1 MRQPLVVLSDK
12 PPSSAAHQETF
23 LKTTT
28 SLMLA
33 TRKTEA
39 AIEILCKSVLTLTGF
54 GLLAVLVVNVFVR
67 YVMEGSMEAA
77 SELPALLF
85 PWFVMGGVVLAAV
98 RGNHVA
104 MQLTMHMLPPAGRRV
119 LAVFIHGLS
128 AAVFAVLAWHSVE
141 NTLIAHDELSTILHV
156 PGSVGYAAL
165 TVAFTMLAVC
175 AVTAFMRFGIL
186 AEPVMVDMASAE
198 GAVV

>member
-1 MRQPLVVLSDK
+1 M
-12 PPSSAAHQETF
+12 
-23 LKTTT
+23 KTTT
-28 SLMLA
+28 SLMHVA
-33 TRKTEA
+33 RKTEA
-39 AIEILCKSVLTLTGF
+39 AIEIFCKSVLTLTGF
-54 GLLAVLVVNVFVR
+54 GLLTVLVVNVFVR
-67 YVMEGSMEAA
+67 YVMQGSVEAA

-104 MQLTMHMLPPAGRRV
+104 MQLTMHLLPPAGRRV

-128 AAVFAVLAWHSVE
+128 ATVFAVLAWHSVE

-165 TVAFTMLAVC
+165 TVALALMAVC
-175 AVTAFMRFGIL
+175 AVTAFVRFGVL

>member
-1 MRQPLVVLSDK
+1 MKTSM
-12 PPSSAAHQETF
+12 S
-23 LKTTT
+23 LKH
-28 SLMLA
+28 A
-33 TRKTEA
+33 TRQAEA
-39 AIEILCKSVLTLTGF
+39 AVEIFCKSVLLLTGF
-54 GLLAVLVVNVFVR
+54 GLLGVLVVNVFVR
-67 YVMEGSMEAA
+67 YVLEGSVEAA

-104 MQLTMHMLPPAGRRV
+104 MQLTMHLLPPAGRRV
-119 LAVFIHGLS
+119 LAFVIHGLS
-128 AAVFAVLAWHSVE
+128 CVVFAVLAWHSVE

-165 TVAFTMLAVC
+165 TLAFSLLALC
-175 AVTAFMRFGIL
+175 ALTALLRFGVL

>member
-1 MRQPLVVLSDK
+1 MK
-12 PPSSAAHQETF
+12 TPSSLVNAV
-23 LKTTT
+23 
-28 SLMLA
+28 
-33 TRKTEA
+33 RKTEA

-54 GLLAVLVVNVFVR
+54 GLLGVLVVNVFVR
-67 YVMEGSMEAA
+67 YVMQGSVEAA
-77 SELPALLF
+77 SELPALMF

-104 MQLTMHMLPPAGRRV
+104 MQLTMHLLPPAGRRM
-119 LAVFIHGLS
+119 LAFFIHGLS
-128 AAVFAVLAWHSVE
+128 AIVFAVLAWHSVE

-165 TVAFTMLAVC
+165 SVALALMALC
-175 AVTAFMRFGIL
+175 AVTAFVRFGVL